1 MKRLSIA
8 ALAIVALATA
18 GGFYTYWHRAAVAPQ
33 VASPAPASI
42 PAKRLVANVPDFSLV
57 DRDGQPRSLRDWAG
71 KALIVNFWATWCAPC
86 RKEIPLLQRLQ
97 QEHAADGFQVIGI
110 AVDFREQVLAYASQM
125 KIDYPLLIGE
135 QEALDAASAFG
146 VEVVGLP
153 FTIFSDRQGR
163 IVTAHMGEL
172 TQAEADLILGAVRAV
187 DAGQQTLAQ
196 ARAAIESGTAALPP
210 SAANSPDLN
219 PKTPPTASKLS
230 LSGDI
235 WR

>member
-1 MKRLSIA
+1 LKLRGIAVAAIA
-8 ALAIVALATA
+8 ALAAA
-18 GGFYTYWHRAAVAPQ
+18 GGVYAYWHRAGVTQQA
-33 VASPAPASI
+33 ASPAPPPI
-42 PAKRLVANVPDFSLV
+42 PAKQLVASVPDFSLV
-57 DRDGQPRSLRDWAG
+57 DRDGRARTLHDWAG
-71 KALIVNFWATWCAPC
+71 KALVVNFWATWCAPC

-97 QEHAADGFQVIGI
+97 REHAAEGFQVIGI

-125 KIDYPLLIGE
+125 KIDYPVLIGE

-172 TQAEADLILGAVRAV
+172 TPAGADLILAEVRAV

-196 ARAAIESGTAALPP
+196 ARAAIESGMAALPP
-210 SAANSPDLN
+210 PAERSE
-219 PKTPPTASKLS
+219 
-230 LSGDI
+230 
-235 WR
+235 

>member
-1 MKRLSIA
+1 LNLRGIA
-8 ALAIVALATA
+8 VVAVAAFAAA
-18 GGFYTYWHRAAVAPQ
+18 GGYYTYWHRAGVTQQP
-33 VASPAPASI
+33 ASPAPAPI
-42 PAKRLVANVPDFSLV
+42 PAKRLVASVPDFTLA
-57 DRDGQPRSLRDWAG
+57 DRDGRTRTLHDWAG

-97 QEHAADGFQVIGI
+97 REHASDGFQVIGI

-172 TQAEADLILGAVRAV
+172 TPAGADLILGEVRAV
-187 DAGQQTLAQ
+187 DAGQKTLAQ
-196 ARAAIESGTAALPP
+196 ARASIESRIATLPP
-210 SAANSPDLN
+210 PAD
-219 PKTPPTASKLS
+219 
-230 LSGDI
+230 GGE
-235 WR
+235 

>member
-1 MKRLSIA
+1 MKPRRIA
-8 ALAIVALATA
+8 AVSIVALAAA
-18 GGFYTYWHRAAVAPQ
+18 GGFYAYWHRAGVAPQ

-42 PAKRLVANVPDFSLV
+42 PAKKLVANVPDFSLM
-57 DRDGQPRSLRDWAG
+57 DRDGQARSLHDWAG

-172 TQAEADLILGAVRAV
+172 TPAEADLILGAVRAV
-187 DAGQQTLAQ
+187 DAGQKSLAQ
-196 ARAAIESGTAALPP
+196 ARSAIESGIAALPP
-210 SAANSPDLN
+210 PAER
-219 PKTPPTASKLS
+219 
-230 LSGDI
+230 GD
-235 WR
+235 